1 MWYGDLDI
9 IENLLTDKCKKNYKS
24 PQTSKNKCQ
33 KTFTLTS
40 SVHKLLNDIKHKVQI
55 AIHKQLHTSNSVKKG
70 DDKSFVKFD
79 TKVGTF
85 ESYS

>member
-1 MWYGDLDI
+1 MTIYSLI
-9 IENLLTDKCKKNYKS
+9 NLKKTINDQNKS
-24 PQTSKNKCQ
+24 QR
-33 KTFTLTS
+33 TFTLTS
-40 SVHKLLNDIKHKVQI
+40 SVHKLLNDIKNKVQI

-85 ESYS
+85 KSYS